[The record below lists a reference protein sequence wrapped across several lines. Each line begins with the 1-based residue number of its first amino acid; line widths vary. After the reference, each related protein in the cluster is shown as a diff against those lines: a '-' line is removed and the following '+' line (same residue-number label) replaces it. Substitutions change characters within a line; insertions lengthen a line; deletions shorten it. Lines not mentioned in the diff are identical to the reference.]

1 MEHHHFLWVN
11 QLIISMAISLFFVR
25 IYIYTYIYIY
35 GGFLT
40 HHPQT
45 TQVMYDHNLEVKQP
59 WWLGDPPWLKNPPF
73 DARIGEELCL
83 MVVAYIIV
91 FGSYHQKWDAHR
103 HKVGINI
110 VFDFEM
116 MRKDG

>member
-1 MEHHHFLWVN
+1 MGKSTNYFYGYF
-11 QLIISMAISLFFVR
+11 IIFCADL
-25 IYIYTYIYIY
+25 YIYIY

-40 HHPQT
+40 HRPQT

-59 WWLGDPPWLKNPPF
+59 WWLGDPQWLKNPPF